1 MSGSTKE
8 QRQGFAV
15 YTHTNKWRLS
25 WVYHPELPL
34 RGLLPAIK
42 PLRGSSNTCSGID
55 TRDRISS
62 SWLDVK
68 EDWWF
73 CFAVILRGLLKEDNF
88 PTFAFS
94 YSKCIN
100 FLWGWFSFYTRRVS
114 KEVLDL
120 QEQLPRASKGP
131 DRFTDWWHTASVVSM
146 GIWFDINNKELF
158 KGDVKKYIRPQNIVV
173 CLDVVSLTKG
183 NWSVTG
189 GVYLWQLYTFS
200 KLKIIFIIAF
210 EFCWSLRWSRLHK
223 NQ

>member
-1 MSGSTKE
+1 MSGPSKE

-15 YTHTNKWRLS
+15 HIHISKWRLS

-34 RGLLPAIK
+34 WGLLPAIK
-42 PLRGSSNTCSGID
+42 PLRGSSNTWSGID
-55 TRDRISS
+55 TCDGISS

-73 CFAVILRGLLKEDNF
+73 CFAVMLWGLLKEDNF
-88 PTFAFS
+88 PTLAFS

-114 KEVLDL
+114 KEVLDV

-158 KGDVKKYIRPQNIVV
+158 KGSVKKRIRPRNIVV

-183 NWSVTG
+183 NWTVTS
-189 GVYLWQLYTFS
+189 GVCLLQLCTFS
-200 KLKIIFIIAF
+200 KLKMNLIIVF
-210 EFCWSLRWSRLHK
+210 EFCQSLWWSRLHK
-223 NQ
+223 NK